1 MSIIDPP
8 AAEIRCHHHKHGW
21 TFEHRPNLGTF
32 GKISGKLAKQRKFLE
47 NWKTKKNSGK
57 LENQGESWSLEFF
70 LLSFWIERPFR
81 HDHLFFFHTDPAD
94 EDQTAELCIFCI
106 LFFPTILLISAP
118 WMVLWKIV
126 DERKPKNG
134 PKQGHPSCR
143 VKHPL
148 EMVQSYIEAK
158 V

>member
-1 MSIIDPP
+1 MLMSIIDPP

-32 GKISGKLAKQRKFLE
+32 GKISGKLA
-47 NWKTKKNSGK
+47 
-57 LENQGESWSLEFF
+57 NQGESWSLEFF

-106 LFFPTILLISAP
+106 LFFPSIHLISAP
-118 WMVLWKIV
+118 WMVLWKIM
-126 DERKPKNG
+126 DEGKPKNG